1 MHTEAEAGW
10 VEEVVPLNSCK
21 DRDRTTPACFLQVL
35 RDLGG
40 PGCGEQLCAWRSQR
54 TAQLTT
60 GVAVGEAARVG
71 ARTDT
76 PVAGGTFGLGNTAD
90 KTGFELQSNGVEAL
104 QHCNLCEDTDR

>member
-1 MHTEAEAGW
+1 MEVHTEAE
-10 VEEVVPLNSCK
+10 VPLNSCK
-21 DRDRTTPACFLQVL
+21 DRDRTMSGCFLQVL

-76 PVAGGTFGLGNTAD
+76 PVAGGALGLGNTAD
-90 KTGFELQSNGVEAL
+90 TTEFELLSNGAEAW
-104 QHCNLCEDTDR
+104 QQCNLCEDADR